1 MLAHIAA
8 HEQIAAMIK
17 LELLHAPAVREFSTA
32 IQIPDSFHQNYAF
45 RYPQA
50 AGITC
55 LHSFSA

>member
-32 IQIPDSFHQNYAF
+32 CKFLIRPIKTMRLD
-45 RYPQA
+45 
-50 AGITC
+50 I
-55 LHSFSA
+55 HSPLE